1 MDAGRNGRAAMAER
15 GQVRLKQVFFEFVRV
30 GQVVKV
36 NAIDP
41 ETGIEVSMVGDAKA
55 SSDTLKRLAT
65 RKLEYV
71 IAKRLA
77 DGGRGTGGR

>member
-1 MDAGRNGRAAMAER
+1 MTEQGR
-15 GQVRLKQVFFEFVRV
+15 VRLKQVLFEFVRV
-30 GQVVKV
+30 GHVVKV

-55 SSDTLKRLAT
+55 SSETLKRLAA

-71 IAKRLA
+71 LAKRRA
-77 DGGRGTGGR
+77 EGGRGTDGC

>member
-1 MDAGRNGRAAMAER
+1 MAEQGR
-15 GQVRLKQVFFEFVRV
+15 VRLKQVLFEFVRV

-41 ETGIEVSMVGDAKA
+41 ESGIEVSMVGDAKA
-55 SSDTLKRLAT
+55 SSETLKRLAA

-71 IAKRLA
+71 IAKRRA
-77 DGGRGTGGR
+77 EGGGTGGC

>member
-1 MDAGRNGRAAMAER
+1 MAEQGR
-15 GQVRLKQVFFEFVRV
+15 VRLKQVLFEFVRV
-30 GQVVKV
+30 GRVVKV

-55 SSDTLKRLAT
+55 SADALKRLAT

-71 IAKRLA
+71 LTKRLRP
-77 DGGRGTGGR
+77 DS

>member
-1 MDAGRNGRAAMAER
+1 MAEQGR
-15 GQVRLKQVFFEFVRV
+15 VRLQQVLFEFVRV

-41 ETGIEVSMVGDAKA
+41 ESGIEVSMVGDAKA
-55 SSDTLKRLAT
+55 GADTLKRLAM

-77 DGGRGTGGR
+77 EGGRGKDGR